1 MVWKETDDFLT
12 GQWVPNLETHI
23 VLEHCGLKSLAQC
36 CVSTMKLVL
45 REVCSP
51 LYPGLRGALGHLWDC
66 PFPQK
71 MCVVQSSTQK
81 CRLGL
86 THLEQALRTILFR
99 ILFLGTNSLL
109 FC

>member
-51 LYPGLRGALGHLWDC
+51 LLYIQGSEGHWATSGTVH
-66 PFPQK
+66 FHRK
-71 MCVVQSSTQK
+71 CV
-81 CRLGL
+81 
-86 THLEQALRTILFR
+86 
-99 ILFLGTNSLL
+99 
-109 FC
+109 